1 MSSPPLAP
9 PPPSL
14 SKGMTALL
22 TSPAP
27 WNKILFSA
35 SFFLVTLNDANIPDT
50 QTEAVPNETSKPG
63 HQRISSF
70 VFHFYSK
77 SLSRATEKSG
87 KKRESEFIFTQ
98 DYKTNWCSKTSND
111 VKGHPTCTYIMNHE
125 GTCILWNKLIITWTC
140 GEKWI
145 WEMIIT
151 VLTATK
157 ADSLLWIADLKKFRQ
172 ILATTYV

>member
-1 MSSPPLAP
+1 MRPSSKVGLTRPILQAWYRNIFKISHELNLNINEYSPLSP

-35 SFFLVTLNDANIPDT
+35 SFFLVTLNDANIPAT
-50 QTEAVPNETSKPG
+50 QTEAVPNKTSKPG

-98 DYKTNWCSKTSND
+98 DYKTN
-111 VKGHPTCTYIMNHE
+111 
-125 GTCILWNKLIITWTC
+125 
-140 GEKWI
+140 
-145 WEMIIT
+145 
-151 VLTATK
+151 
-157 ADSLLWIADLKKFRQ
+157 
-172 ILATTYV
+172 